1 MSQLGASSSEASPCA
16 SASSGKSNW
25 KSYSCVLCAQR
36 KVRCDRSPGG
46 CANCAKARVNCIY
59 KPPPPPR
66 RRKKGDR
73 DVDTT
78 VRLRIYEDALR
89 QLGVDPEA
97 IVKQGVPTG
106 TAYGA
111 GTALKPFFPS
121 LTGEALHKSHVKSEA
136 GVLVTDEGKSRYL
149 ENGIWTSL
157 QSEFRAARDILEDSS
172 DDESPEPDD
181 GRIGLHR
188 DPVKLGLLPF
198 DVEVRRR
205 LWWQIMMLEGYAQ
218 KLAGTGTAGT
228 ILMGDVNMP
237 SNVNDS
243 DLFIGMKDPP
253 PEHEGASEMMFFL
266 IRCHVGEFLKRSA
279 DTHTTFDGVWNR
291 LTTSA
296 VHVAIK
302 NKAITEL
309 EVLFDRK
316 FLQYCDP
323 SIPWHLMCSQL
334 GKAIIFMMRFMAH
347 STEYYNVDM
356 LQAEKD
362 LLFDLALQVI
372 AAQNLAYTM
381 KEMQGFM
388 WHVNLHF
395 QWKAFVYLL
404 SELRYRF
411 DGPVVDKAWGEV
423 AKAHDY
429 HPSFDKELALR
440 ALPVA
445 VSNLTL
451 KAWDAYI
458 AHRGVPPLGEPYFI
472 QVIRHRQSRPKAS
485 KEASHLPTTTEPN
498 VPTETFQN
506 RRETVNSHI
515 IPSTDPFQALEWNAA
530 DFNASLGVTSNLAET
545 LPLDRPE
552 SLNWATWDNLLV
564 DFQTAATE
572 EMPIDLSAFNFGS
585 CLRDGKY
592 SDLVITCGTDTY
604 NVHKVIVCTRA
615 QVFSRAV
622 GFGGKESDEGKI
634 DLPEDEPDTVALL
647 MQYLYEGEYEPQLP
661 SESTA
666 CHSSASKM
674 SLREVVRTESSS
686 KGITYLYTFPHT
698 CSGCP
703 SSTNQRYICPHHRC
717 GNECEY
723 NCHLFICNKCTRI
736 KINGPADQLLLHS
749 KMYEIADKY
758 DVKGLKDL
766 ARVKFEGSCAT
777 FWNDSL
783 FSAAAH
789 HAFSTTMEDD
799 KGLRDVVSG
808 TISNHMELIR
818 KPEVQALMTEFNSL
832 SMCVLLKKAD
842 EHGWGVK

>member
-1 MSQLGASSSEASPCA
+1 MSQLGASSSEASPGA
-16 SASSGKSNW
+16 SANLSKNNC

-36 KVRCDRSPGG
+36 KVRCDRNPGG
-46 CANCAKARVNCIY
+46 CANCTKARVNCIY

-89 QLGVDPEA
+89 QLQVDPEA
-97 IVKQGVPTG
+97 IVKQALSTG

-121 LTGEALHKSHVKSEA
+121 LTGEARHESHVKPEA
-136 GVLVTDEGKSRYL
+136 GVLVTDEGRSRYL

-172 DDESPEPDD
+172 DDDSTEPED
-181 GRIGLHR
+181 GLRIGLHR
-188 DPVKLGLLPF
+188 DPVKLGLMPF
-198 DVEVRRR
+198 DVEMRRR

-237 SNVNDS
+237 ANVNDS
-243 DLFIGMKDPP
+243 DLFIGMKEPP

-279 DTHTTFDGVWNR
+279 DTHTTFDGVWNK

-302 NKAITEL
+302 DKAITEL
-309 EVLFDRK
+309 EALFEQK

-347 STEYYNVDM
+347 STEYYKMDM
-356 LQAEKD
+356 RQDEKD

-411 DGPVVDKAWGEV
+411 EGPVVDKAWEEV
-423 AKAHDY
+423 AKAHDF

-458 AHRGVPPLGEPYFI
+458 SHRGVPPLGEPYFI
-472 QVIRHRQSRPKAS
+472 QVIRHRQSHPKAS
-485 KEASHLPTTTEPN
+485 KEAAHLSATTTPDIS
-498 VPTETFQN
+498 TEIFHSKG
-506 RRETVNSHI
+506 RLVDSHI
-515 IPSTDPFQALEWNAA
+515 VPSTDPLQAPEWNAA
-530 DFNASLGVTSNLAET
+530 DFNTSLGATSNLVET

-552 SLNWATWDNLLV
+552 SLDWATWDNLLV

-572 EMPIDLSAFNFGS
+572 DMPIDLSAFNFG
-585 CLRDGKY
+585 LKNGDY

-604 NVHKVIVCTRA
+604 NVHRMIVCARA
-615 QVFSRAV
+615 DVFSRAV
-622 GFGGKESDEGKI
+622 GFGGKETDEGKI
-634 DLPEDEPDTVALL
+634 DLPDDEPDTVALL
-647 MQYLYEGEYEPQLP
+647 MQYLYEGEYEPRLP
-661 SESTA
+661 SESVTNHA
-666 CHSSASKM
+666 ESSNM
-674 SLREVVRTESSS
+674 SLREVVRTISSHPD
-686 KGITYLYTFPHT
+686 GYNYLYTFPHT
-698 CSGCP
+698 CSDCRSYP
-703 SSTNQRYICPHHRC
+703 NERFICPHHQC
-717 GNECEY
+717 GNECEW
-723 NCHLFICNKCTRI
+723 NCNLFTCNKCTRI
-736 KINGPADQLLLHS
+736 KVHGPADQLLLHS

-777 FWNDSL
+777 FWDDSL

-808 TISNHMELIR
+808 TISKHMELIR
-818 KPEVQALMTEFNSL
+818 KPEVQALMTEFNGL
-832 SMCVLLKKAD
+832 SMSILLKKAD